1 MIMENE
7 KTWNQFKGKETP
19 SSVEINQLFYKN
31 IPKGSEILDFGCA
44 WGRIAFLLQ
53 KRGYNVTGFDLNQNA
68 VETALKKAVE
78 TNKKYIFQVQF
89 HTANAMKLPYP
100 DKSFDACI
108 LQAFLTTIIKP
119 EHRTLVLKEANRIL
133 KDDGILYLA
142 DFGQN
147 WEDPYYSQ
155 RYERDFPKTREMGTF
170 IATKNGKPNGK
181 ELFKAH
187 HYTRKE
193 LMELFELVKKFKVD
207 TVHETVF
214 TTFQGNQTKGYI
226 IIASKI

>member
-7 KTWNQFKGKETP
+7 KTWKQFKGKETP
-19 SSVEINQLFYKN
+19 SSVEINKLFYNN

-44 WGRIAFLLQ
+44 WGRIAFHLQ
-53 KRGYNVTGFDLNQNA
+53 KRGFNVTGFDLNKNA
-68 VETALKKAVE
+68 VETALKEAVK

-147 WEDPYYSQ
+147 WENPYYSQ
-155 RYERDFPKTREMGTF
+155 RYERDFPKTGEMGTF
-170 IATKNGKPNGK
+170 IVTKNGKPNGK

-193 LMELFELVKKFKVD
+193 LMELFERVKKFKVD
-207 TVHETVF
+207 IVHETVL

-226 IIASKI
+226 IIAKKI